1 MELIHQRLREYKPAS
16 REEELNVCKEIYQEI
31 ALAALARAGFFQKGA
46 FQGGTCLRII
56 HHLDRFSED
65 LDFVLKE
72 PNPNFTWS
80 PYLHAMEDEF
90 KAHGLQLTAIERS
103 RASTAVKK
111 AFLKDDSFGQIL
123 TLQYPRNRSDTQT
136 IKIKLEIDINPP
148 RHSEYTTH
156 VTNYP
161 FPFSVVAQALPSL
174 FAGKCIALL
183 CRQYIKGRD
192 WYDFLWY
199 LRSGVSVNYPHLHSG
214 LVQHKQNE
222 KFHPELPSDLD
233 RKWLVQA
240 LTHQICIID
249 WNKAKIDVKR
259 FLRHDRQH
267 VIQEWSR
274 DLFLGLLPSL
284 QQ

>member
-1 MELIHQRLREYKPAS
+1 MELIQQRLREYKPAS
-16 REEELNVCKEIYQEI
+16 REEEFNACKEIYQEI

-46 FQGGTCLRII
+46 FQGGTCLRIV
-56 HHLDRFSED
+56 HQLDRFSED

-80 PYLHAMEDEF
+80 PYLHAMETEF
-90 KAHGLQLTAIERS
+90 KANGLQLKAIERS

-123 TLQYPRNRSDTQT
+123 TLQYPRNRSDSQT
-136 IKIKLEIDINPP
+136 IRIKLEIDINPP
-148 RHSEYTTH
+148 TQSEYTTH
-156 VTNYP
+156 IINYP
-161 FPFSVVAQALPSL
+161 FPFSVVSQDLPSL
-174 FAGKCIALL
+174 FAGKCIAIL
-183 CRQYIKGRD
+183 CRQYVKGRD

-199 LRSGVSVNYPHLHSG
+199 LRRDVSVNYPLLHSG
-214 LVQHKQNE
+214 LLQYQKIG
-222 KFHPELPSDLD
+222 KFQLELPSDLD
-233 RKWLVQA
+233 RKWLVHA

-249 WNKAKIDVKR
+249 WNQAKNDVKR

-267 VIQEWSR
+267 VIQEWGQ

-284 QQ
+284 QH